1 MHFILACKNKYEGG
15 KKVPGNF
22 YSHQN
27 YNSNCEFL
35 PYMTPLQPNRV
46 SGASCDVPVTRM
58 CRDVIQQGSVLFER
72 KTVRVLGCAN
82 SLIANCPFVFVFKW
96 LSVNIGKDNQRDP
109 AKKNYSLN

>member
-1 MHFILACKNKYEGG
+1 MRGVKRYQEI
-15 KKVPGNF
+15 F

-27 YNSNCEFL
+27 YSSNCEFL

-46 SGASCDVPVTRM
+46 SGASCDVTRM

-72 KTVRVLGCAN
+72 KTVRFLGCAN

-96 LSVNIGKDNQRDP
+96 LSVNIGKDNHFIVFHLLDT
-109 AKKNYSLN
+109 ASASV

>member
-1 MHFILACKNKYEGG
+1 MGG
-15 KKVPGNF
+15 GGGLGNF

-46 SGASCDVPVTRM
+46 SGASCDGTRM

-72 KTVRVLGCAN
+72 KTVRFLGCAN
-82 SLIANCPFVFVFKW
+82 SLIANCPFVFKW

-109 AKKNYSLN
+109 AKQN